1 MKSMGIQS
9 VERFPFPSPP
19 RPDALQTALRC
30 LVNIGALERHA
41 ITDDAGTAQRVVEML
56 TPLGEQLVKLPL
68 HPRLGKMLV
77 LGGYAW
83 ACVCVGASRHV
94 FIAHK
99 CVQCHRRE
107 LLPYTVATV
116 AAFSVQN
123 PFIHPRFPRLRSK
136 KKAAAGGSKDDEDV
150 EARAAA
156 AAKGLLDDGSDSDD
170 SDVGFGADHEA
181 EDQNQVQGVFVWLA
195 LVVGHAANNGEPVH
209 HRNGEAP
216 SYRGGSTRGSRHLG

>member
-94 FIAHK
+94 FMPLTNA
-99 CVQCHRRE
+99 RN
-107 LLPYTVATV
+107 VAGASCCRTQSQQSQRSASRTRLSTPGSLV
-116 AAFSVQN
+116 CG
-123 PFIHPRFPRLRSK
+123 PR
-136 KKAAAGGSKDDEDV
+136 
-150 EARAAA
+150 
-156 AAKGLLDDGSDSDD
+156 
-170 SDVGFGADHEA
+170 
-181 EDQNQVQGVFVWLA
+181 
-195 LVVGHAANNGEPVH
+195 
-209 HRNGEAP
+209 
-216 SYRGGSTRGSRHLG
+216 

>member
-1 MKSMGIQS
+1 MG
-9 VERFPFPSPP
+9 V
-19 RPDALQTALRC
+19 
-30 LVNIGALERHA
+30 
-41 ITDDAGTAQRVVEML
+41 
-56 TPLGEQLVKLPL
+56 
-68 HPRLGKMLV
+68 
-77 LGGYAW
+77 
-83 ACVCVGASRHV
+83 CVCVGASRHV

-136 KKAAAGGSKDDEDV
+136 MKAAAGGSKDDEDV